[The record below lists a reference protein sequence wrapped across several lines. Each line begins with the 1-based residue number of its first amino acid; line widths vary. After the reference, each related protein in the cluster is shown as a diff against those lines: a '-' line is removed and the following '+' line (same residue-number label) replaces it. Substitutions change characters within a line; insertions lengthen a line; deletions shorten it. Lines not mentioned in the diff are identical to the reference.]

1 MQPNTSDKQFSE
13 QTLRQ
18 VAADARRAL
27 LRGRYCVERSQ
38 IERIRCVDDQEETE
52 QAFGRQLWF
61 FDGTGVDEGNRRVR
75 VFGAVEYSLQFGLH
89 EMVEDGIFEADDQRD
104 RFRHI
109 YRGHA
114 PRPSWTQPV
123 RRWTLAFAA
132 AMIGILIAYAAY
144 LTAG

>member
-38 IERIRCVDDQEETE
+38 IERIRCIDDQEETE
-52 QAFGRQLWF
+52 RAFGRQLWF
-61 FDGTGVDEGNRRVR
+61 FDGMGVDEANRRVR

-114 PRPSWTQPV
+114 PRPSWSQPV

-132 AMIGILIAYAAY
+132 AMIGILIAYAAF
-144 LTAG
+144 LTAS